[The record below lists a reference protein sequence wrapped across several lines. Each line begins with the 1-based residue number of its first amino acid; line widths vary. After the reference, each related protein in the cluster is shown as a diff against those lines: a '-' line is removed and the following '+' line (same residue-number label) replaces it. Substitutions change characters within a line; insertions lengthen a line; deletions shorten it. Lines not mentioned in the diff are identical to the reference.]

1 MATVSIK
8 KAPKRAMKDSEERAK
23 PCDAPIEAA
32 LKAERARLKK
42 LAAGWKKTK
51 PASAEAAMFSSW
63 SWGDYERVSQGK

>member
-1 MATVSIK
+1 MAKISVK
-8 KAPKRAMKDSEERAK
+8 KLPKQAEAEAN
-23 PCDAPIEAA
+23 PCDVQVAAA

-63 SWGDYERVSQGK
+63 SWGDYERVSQGRPDK